1 MMPLLALAIFIVALF
16 FADAAVQ
23 HYRRKQKKEPLQL
36 TALQEPFY
44 AFIDIQTNG
53 LITPNNI
60 PDIVEL
66 HWTVTDSNYIP
77 LSSNCFVIAQE
88 NLGSAEAK
96 KKHNLSNSIVK
107 KQGISLL
114 AALRKFCNETQAPHW
129 VFYNRDFDCHV
140 LQHALDQCNLTLP
153 HAPQLQ
159 CLMVSYAEQCEES
172 GKYVSLASA
181 VKEQLG
187 ASALLERPTTPR
199 STYNA
204 HLTLRLHQ
212 ALSKTTTIAAMRYN
226 AAHWR

>member
-1 MMPLLALAIFIVALF
+1 MPLLALAIFIVALF

-129 VFYNRDFDCHV
+129 VFYNRDFD
-140 LQHALDQCNLTLP
+140 
-153 HAPQLQ
+153 
-159 CLMVSYAEQCEES
+159 
-172 GKYVSLASA
+172 
-181 VKEQLG
+181 
-187 ASALLERPTTPR
+187 
-199 STYNA
+199 
-204 HLTLRLHQ
+204 
-212 ALSKTTTIAAMRYN
+212 
-226 AAHWR
+226 